1 MFNEP
6 ISVFALASRLTKGEF
21 GFKPV
26 KVVIPEGLTVKEIAE
41 LFLAVKPPSGG
52 LTAKSFENF
61 NKQEFLEKTKDMEGY
76 LFPDTYLFLPSAE
89 TKQVIETMRDNFK
102 KKVGDVEKDI
112 IIMASL
118 IEKEVPDSN
127 DRKVV
132 SGILWKRLKLG
143 MALQVDAV
151 FPT

>member
-1 MFNEP
+1 
-6 ISVFALASRLTKGEF
+6 
-21 GFKPV
+21 
-26 KVVIPEGLTVKEIAE
+26 
-41 LFLAVKPPSGG
+41 
-52 LTAKSFENF
+52 
-61 NKQEFLEKTKDMEGY
+61 
-76 LFPDTYLFLPSAE
+76 
-89 TKQVIETMRDNFK
+89 MRDNFK

-143 MALQVDAV
+143 MALQVDAA
-151 FPT
+151 FSLHNGEAGSFIGRP